1 MLPLST
7 GDGGAPPIRALFAIQ
22 KETPPK
28 RGLFLSCLPV
38 GKPLSV
44 LAGLAELDVR
54 VTLLGQAQVDH
65 GRRDVG
71 EVVTAIE
78 G

>member
-7 GDGGAPPIRALFAIQ
+7 GDGGAPPIRALFTMQ

-38 GKPLSV
+38 GK
-44 LAGLAELDVR
+44 R
-54 VTLLGQAQVDH
+54 
-65 GRRDVG
+65 
-71 EVVTAIE
+71 
-78 G
+78 